1 MIFDIKFY
9 HFILLIQV
17 VHICTYKQLGE
28 DIKYFYIYHTMH
40 SLFVTTLFDAIKR
53 RHTCIYCRWTDYFYV
68 CTYNEK
74 DNVTPVLILKLQ
86 TVK

>member
-1 MIFDIKFY
+1 MP
-9 HFILLIQV
+9 
-17 VHICTYKQLGE
+17 
-28 DIKYFYIYHTMH
+28 TMH

-53 RHTCIYCRWTDYFYV
+53 RHTCMYCRWTDYFYV